1 MFCLQELSTHEHWS
15 AYSRYN
21 EQMNMVLSYPGA
33 LVAFLL
39 LNIVHA
45 EYVAPPYLSASF
57 STTISPVYDSLSL
70 FDAAKKVAFSKSSEK
85 FLQKVF
91 DGHAANINIV
101 SVGVFDEHITK
112 LSSSSDITEVKRS
125 PSRDHAL
132 TFSTVVV
139 AQYQEDDEK
148 KPHKPLM
155 SSDHFH
161 QNVMFAT
168 KDFQDHYLTILRQS
182 GEDVYFSGVDT
193 VIFDEYQANGRPNVS
208 STTEDSSSSS
218 SNIMGVSD
226 ETLNAASIAVIV
238 IGCVLSA
245 IFLFASFK
253 LHRKRKELIRN
264 RWRVEER
271 NLQAIAG
278 NKSLEVLQTNDDDFS
293 FDPLVTYNKH
303 NNNNF
308 FTDVT
313 TLSSNQSSIAVSSPL
328 FEPDVSNNSYTD
340 ELHRLP
346 RDQIYAPP
354 GKLGVALDIFNGQP
368 VVQKIRKGSP
378 ITGMLQVGDIILAID
393 DVDTSCMSLA
403 EVTFLMVKNM
413 ERVRR
418 ITFVRRSR

>member
-1 MFCLQELSTHEHWS
+1 
-15 AYSRYN
+15 
-21 EQMNMVLSYPGA
+21 MVISYPGA
-33 LVAFLL
+33 LFAFLL
-39 LNIVHA
+39 PNIVHA
-45 EYVAPPYLSASF
+45 EVAPPYLSASF
-57 STTISPVYDSLSL
+57 STTISPVYDSLSS

-91 DGHAANINIV
+91 DGHAANIDIV

-125 PSRDHAL
+125 PSRDHEL

-155 SSDHFH
+155 SPDHFH
-161 QNVMFAT
+161 QNVMYAT
-168 KDFQDHYLTILRQS
+168 KDFQDHYLTILKQS
-182 GEDVYFSGVDT
+182 SEDVYFSGVDT
-193 VIFDEYQANGRPNVS
+193 VIFDKYQANGRPNVS
-208 STTEDSSSSS
+208 TTEDSSST
-218 SNIMGVSD
+218 NVMGVSD
-226 ETLNAASIAVIV
+226 ETLNTASIAVIV

-253 LHRKRKELIRN
+253 LHQKRKELMRN

-271 NLQAIAG
+271 NLRDIAG
-278 NKSLEVLQTNDDDFS
+278 NKSLEVSQTNDDDFS
-293 FDPLVTYNKH
+293 FDPLVTYNK

-308 FTDVT
+308 FTDIT
-313 TLSSNQSSIAVSSPL
+313 TLSSNQSSTAVSSPL
-328 FEPDVSNNSYTD
+328 FEPHASNNSYTE

-418 ITFVRRSR
+418 ITFVRRSK

>member
-1 MFCLQELSTHEHWS
+1 
-15 AYSRYN
+15 
-21 EQMNMVLSYPGA
+21 MNMVLSYLGG

-91 DGHAANINIV
+91 DGHAANIDIV

-112 LSSSSDITEVKRS
+112 LSSSSDIEVKRS

-139 AQYQEDDEK
+139 AQYQEDAEK

-155 SSDHFH
+155 SPDHFH
-161 QNVMFAT
+161 QNLIYAT

-193 VIFDEYQANGRPNVS
+193 VIFDNYQANGRPNVS
-208 STTEDSSSSS
+208 SATEDSSSS

-226 ETLNAASIAVIV
+226 ETLNTASIAVIV

-253 LHRKRKELIRN
+253 LHQKRKELMRN
-264 RWRVEER
+264 RWKVEER
-271 NLQAIAG
+271 NLRDIAG
-278 NKSLEVLQTNDDDFS
+278 NKSLEVSQTNDDDFS
-293 FDPLVTYNKH
+293 FDPLVTYNRH
-303 NNNNF
+303 NNNF

-313 TLSSNQSSIAVSSPL
+313 TLSSNQSSTAVSSPL
-328 FEPDVSNNSYTD
+328 FEPHASNNSYTE

-368 VVQKIRKGSP
+368 VIQKIRKGSP

>member
-1 MFCLQELSTHEHWS
+1 
-15 AYSRYN
+15 
-21 EQMNMVLSYPGA
+21 MNMVISYYPGA

-39 LNIVHA
+39 PNIVHA

-91 DGHAANINIV
+91 DGHAANIDIV

-112 LSSSSDITEVKRS
+112 LSSSADITEVKRS

-148 KPHKPLM
+148 KPHKSLM
-155 SSDHFH
+155 SPDHFH
-161 QNVMFAT
+161 QNVMYAT
-168 KDFQDHYLTILRQS
+168 KDFQDHYLSILKQS
-182 GEDVYFSGVDT
+182 SEDVYFSGVDT
-193 VIFDEYQANGRPNVS
+193 VIFDKYQANGRPNVS
-208 STTEDSSSSS
+208 TTESGDSSSSSSS
-218 SNIMGVSD
+218 SNIMDVSD

-253 LHRKRKELIRN
+253 LHQKRKELMRN

-271 NLQAIAG
+271 NLRDIAG
-278 NKSLEVLQTNDDDFS
+278 NKSLEVSQTSDDDFS
-293 FDPLVTYNKH
+293 FDPLVTYNK

-313 TLSSNQSSIAVSSPL
+313 KLSSNQSSTAVSSPL
-328 FEPDVSNNSYTD
+328 FEPHASNNSYTE

-418 ITFVRRSR
+418 ITFVRRSK

>member
-1 MFCLQELSTHEHWS
+1 
-15 AYSRYN
+15 
-21 EQMNMVLSYPGA
+21 MNMVISYYPGA

-39 LNIVHA
+39 PNIVHA

-57 STTISPVYDSLSL
+57 STTISPVYDSLSS

-91 DGHAANINIV
+91 DGHAANIDIV

-112 LSSSSDITEVKRS
+112 LSSSSDIEVKRS
-125 PSRDHAL
+125 PSLDHAL

-148 KPHKPLM
+148 KPHKSLM
-155 SSDHFH
+155 SPDHFH
-161 QNVMFAT
+161 QNVMYAT
-168 KDFQDHYLTILRQS
+168 KDFQDHYLSILKQS
-182 GEDVYFSGVDT
+182 SEDVYFSGVDT
-193 VIFDEYQANGRPNVS
+193 VIFDKYQANGRPNVS
-208 STTEDSSSSS
+208 TTESGDSSSS
-218 SNIMGVSD
+218 SNIMDVSD

-253 LHRKRKELIRN
+253 LHQKRKELMRN

-271 NLQAIAG
+271 NLRDIAG
-278 NKSLEVLQTNDDDFS
+278 NKSLEVSQTSDDDFS
-293 FDPLVTYNKH
+293 FDPLVTYNK

-313 TLSSNQSSIAVSSPL
+313 KLSSNQSSTAVSSPL
-328 FEPDVSNNSYTD
+328 FEPHASNNSYTE

-418 ITFVRRSR
+418 ITFVRRSK

>member
-1 MFCLQELSTHEHWS
+1 
-15 AYSRYN
+15 
-21 EQMNMVLSYPGA
+21 MNMVISYPGA

-39 LNIVHA
+39 PNIMHA

-91 DGHAANINIV
+91 DGHAANIDIV

-112 LSSSSDITEVKRS
+112 LSSSSDIEVKRS
-125 PSRDHAL
+125 PSRDRAL

-139 AQYQEDDEK
+139 AQYHQKVDEK

-168 KDFQDHYLTILRQS
+168 KDFQTHYLTMLKQGS
-182 GEDVYFSGVDT
+182 EDVYFSGVDT
-193 VIFDEYQANGRPNVS
+193 VIFDKYQANGRPNVS
-208 STTEDSSSSS
+208 TTEDSSST
-218 SNIMGVSD
+218 NIMGVSD
-226 ETLNAASIAVIV
+226 ETLNTTSIAVIV

-253 LHRKRKELIRN
+253 LHQKRKELIRN

-271 NLQAIAG
+271 NLRDIIG
-278 NKSLEVLQTNDDDFS
+278 NKSLEVSQTNDDDFS

-303 NNNNF
+303 NNNF

-313 TLSSNQSSIAVSSPL
+313 TLSSNQSSTAVSSPL
-328 FEPDVSNNSYTD
+328 FEPHASNNSYTE
-340 ELHRLP
+340 ELHMLP

-418 ITFVRRSR
+418 ITFVRRSK

>member
-1 MFCLQELSTHEHWS
+1 
-15 AYSRYN
+15 
-21 EQMNMVLSYPGA
+21 MVLSYPGA

-39 LNIVHA
+39 PNIVHA

-57 STTISPVYDSLSL
+57 STTISPVYDSLSS

-91 DGHAANINIV
+91 DGHAANIDIV
-101 SVGVFDEHITK
+101 SVGVFDERITK
-112 LSSSSDITEVKRS
+112 LSSSSN

-148 KPHKPLM
+148 KPRKPLM

-168 KDFQDHYLTILRQS
+168 KDFQDHYLTILKQS
-182 GEDVYFSGVDT
+182 SEDVYFSGVDT
-193 VIFDEYQANGRPNVS
+193 VIFDKYQANGRPNVS
-208 STTEDSSSSS
+208 SATEDSS

-238 IGCVLSA
+238 IGCVLTA

-253 LHRKRKELIRN
+253 LHQKRKELIRN

-271 NLQAIAG
+271 NLRDIAG
-278 NKSLEVLQTNDDDFS
+278 NKSLEVSQTSDDDFS
-293 FDPLVTYNKH
+293 FDPLVTYNK

-308 FTDVT
+308 FTDVK

-328 FEPDVSNNSYTD
+328 FEPYASNNSYTE

>member
-1 MFCLQELSTHEHWS
+1 
-15 AYSRYN
+15 
-21 EQMNMVLSYPGA
+21 MNMVISYYPGA

-39 LNIVHA
+39 PNIVHA

-57 STTISPVYDSLSL
+57 STTISPVYDSLSS
-70 FDAAKKVAFSKSSEK
+70 FDAAKKLAFSKSSEK

-91 DGHAANINIV
+91 DGHAANIDIV

-112 LSSSSDITEVKRS
+112 LSSSSDIEVKRS
-125 PSRDHAL
+125 PSLDHAL

-148 KPHKPLM
+148 KPHKSLM
-155 SSDHFH
+155 SPDHFH
-161 QNVMFAT
+161 QNVMYAT
-168 KDFQDHYLTILRQS
+168 KDFQDHYLSILKQS
-182 GEDVYFSGVDT
+182 SEDVYFSGVDT
-193 VIFDEYQANGRPNVS
+193 VIFDKYQANGRPNVS
-208 STTEDSSSSS
+208 TTESGDSSSSS
-218 SNIMGVSD
+218 SNIMDVSD

-253 LHRKRKELIRN
+253 LHQKRKELMRN

-271 NLQAIAG
+271 NLRDIAG
-278 NKSLEVLQTNDDDFS
+278 NKSLEVSQTSDDDFS
-293 FDPLVTYNKH
+293 FDPLVTYNK

-313 TLSSNQSSIAVSSPL
+313 KLSSNQSSTAVSSPL
-328 FEPDVSNNSYTD
+328 FEPHASNNSYTE

-346 RDQIYAPP
+346 RDHIYAPP

-418 ITFVRRSR
+418 ITFVRRSK

>member
-1 MFCLQELSTHEHWS
+1 MNTGVLHKK
-15 AYSRYN
+15 N
-21 EQMNMVLSYPGA
+21 EQMNMVISYYPGA

-39 LNIVHA
+39 PNIMHA

-57 STTISPVYDSLSL
+57 STTISPVYDSLSS

-91 DGHAANINIV
+91 DGHAANIDIV

-112 LSSSSDITEVKRS
+112 LSSSSDIEVKRS
-125 PSRDHAL
+125 PSLDHAL

-148 KPHKPLM
+148 KPHKSLM
-155 SSDHFH
+155 SQDHFH
-161 QNVMFAT
+161 QNVMYAT
-168 KDFQDHYLTILRQS
+168 KDFQDHYLSILKQS
-182 GEDVYFSGVDT
+182 SEDVYFSGVDT
-193 VIFDEYQANGRPNVS
+193 VIFDKYQANGRPNVS
-208 STTEDSSSSS
+208 TTESGDSSSSS
-218 SNIMGVSD
+218 SNIMDVSD

-253 LHRKRKELIRN
+253 LHQKRKELMRN

-271 NLQAIAG
+271 NLRDIAG
-278 NKSLEVLQTNDDDFS
+278 NKSLEVSQTSDDDFS
-293 FDPLVTYNKH
+293 LDPLVTYNK

-313 TLSSNQSSIAVSSPL
+313 KLSSNQSSTAVSSPL
-328 FEPDVSNNSYTD
+328 FEPNASNNSYTE

-418 ITFVRRSR
+418 ITFVRRSK

>member
-1 MFCLQELSTHEHWS
+1 
-15 AYSRYN
+15 
-21 EQMNMVLSYPGA
+21 MNMVISYPGA

-39 LNIVHA
+39 PNIMHA

-91 DGHAANINIV
+91 DGHAANIDIV

-112 LSSSSDITEVKRS
+112 LSSSSDIEVKRS

-139 AQYQEDDEK
+139 AQYHQEDDEK

-168 KDFQDHYLTILRQS
+168 KDFQTHYLTMLKQGS
-182 GEDVYFSGVDT
+182 EDVYFSGVDT
-193 VIFDEYQANGRPNVS
+193 VIFDKYQANGRPNVS
-208 STTEDSSSSS
+208 TTEDSSST
-218 SNIMGVSD
+218 NIMGVSD
-226 ETLNAASIAVIV
+226 ETLNTASIAVIV

-245 IFLFASFK
+245 IVLFVSFK
-253 LHRKRKELIRN
+253 LHQKRKELIRN

-271 NLQAIAG
+271 NLRDIIG
-278 NKSLEVLQTNDDDFS
+278 NKSLEVSQTNDDDFS

-303 NNNNF
+303 NNNF

-328 FEPDVSNNSYTD
+328 FEPHASNNSYTE
-340 ELHRLP
+340 ELHMLP

-418 ITFVRRSR
+418 ITFVRRSK

>member
-1 MFCLQELSTHEHWS
+1 M
-15 AYSRYN
+15 
-21 EQMNMVLSYPGA
+21 
-33 LVAFLL
+33 
-39 LNIVHA
+39 HA

-91 DGHAANINIV
+91 DGHAANIDIV

-112 LSSSSDITEVKRS
+112 LSSSSDIEVKRS
-125 PSRDHAL
+125 PSLDHAL

-155 SSDHFH
+155 SPDHFH
-161 QNVMFAT
+161 QNVMYAT
-168 KDFQDHYLTILRQS
+168 KDFQDHYLTLLKQS
-182 GEDVYFSGVDT
+182 SEDVYFSGVDT
-193 VIFDEYQANGRPNVS
+193 VIFDKYQANGRPNVS
-208 STTEDSSSSS
+208 TTESGDSSSS
-218 SNIMGVSD
+218 SNIMDVSD

-253 LHRKRKELIRN
+253 LHQKRKELMRN

-271 NLQAIAG
+271 NLRDIIG
-278 NKSLEVLQTNDDDFS
+278 NKSLEVSQTNNDDFS
-293 FDPLVTYNKH
+293 FDPLVTYNKR
-303 NNNNF
+303 NNNF

-313 TLSSNQSSIAVSSPL
+313 TLSSNQSSTAVSSPL
-328 FEPDVSNNSYTD
+328 FEPHASNNSYTE

-368 VVQKIRKGSP
+368 VIQKIRKGSP

-418 ITFVRRSR
+418 ITFVRRSK

>member
-1 MFCLQELSTHEHWS
+1 MS
-15 AYSRYN
+15 
-21 EQMNMVLSYPGA
+21 MVISYPGA

-57 STTISPVYDSLSL
+57 SATISPVSDSLL
-70 FDAAKKVAFSKSSEK
+70 FDAITKQAFSKSSGK

-91 DGHAANINIV
+91 DGHAANIDIV
-101 SVGVFDEHITK
+101 SVGVFDEHTTK
-112 LSSSSDITEVKRS
+112 LSSSSDIEVKRS

-148 KPHKPLM
+148 KPHKSLM
-155 SSDHFH
+155 SPDHFH
-161 QNVMFAT
+161 NNVMYAT

-182 GEDVYFSGVDT
+182 SEDVYFSGVDT

-208 STTEDSSSSS
+208 SATEDSS

-226 ETLNAASIAVIV
+226 ETLNAASIAVII

-253 LHRKRKELIRN
+253 LRQKRKELTRN

-271 NLQAIAG
+271 NLRDIAG
-278 NKSLEVLQTNDDDFS
+278 NKSLEVSQTSDDDFS
-293 FDPLVTYNKH
+293 FDPLVTYNK

-313 TLSSNQSSIAVSSPL
+313 TLSSNQSSTAVSSPL
-328 FEPDVSNNSYTD
+328 FEPYASNNSYTE
-340 ELHRLP
+340 ELRRLP

-418 ITFVRRSR
+418 ITFVRRSK

>member
-1 MFCLQELSTHEHWS
+1 
-15 AYSRYN
+15 
-21 EQMNMVLSYPGA
+21 MNMVIAFPGA
-33 LVAFLL
+33 LVAVLL
-39 LNIVHA
+39 PNIVHA

-57 STTISPVYDSLSL
+57 STTISPVYDSLSS

-91 DGHAANINIV
+91 DGHAANIDIV

-112 LSSSSDITEVKRS
+112 LSVKRS
-125 PSRDHAL
+125 PSREHAL

-148 KPHKPLM
+148 KPHKSLM

-161 QNVMFAT
+161 QNLIYAT

-182 GEDVYFSGVDT
+182 SEDVYFSGVDT
-193 VIFDEYQANGRPNVS
+193 VIFDKYQANGRPNVS
-208 STTEDSSSSS
+208 SMTEDSS

-253 LHRKRKELIRN
+253 LHQKRKELTRN

-271 NLQAIAG
+271 NLRDIAG
-278 NKSLEVLQTNDDDFS
+278 NKSLEVSQTSDDDFS
-293 FDPLVTYNKH
+293 FDPLVTYNK
-303 NNNNF
+303 NNHNF

-328 FEPDVSNNSYTD
+328 FEPHASNNSYTE

-403 EVTFLMVKNM
+403 EVTFLMVKTWNVCDVF
-413 ERVRR
+413 RL
-418 ITFVRRSR
+418 